1 MFRVSPS
8 TSEVPWRD
16 RLPAVLALVIP
27 VVFGAAWMAAG
38 GAPVHYP
45 LVNLGA
51 LVLSLL
57 WIITGRGPHTAFSR
71 HLLAV
76 VLLLVM
82 LAPLVI
88 GPQVTSISGDRV
100 VRWFSLGNITL
111 HAGMLTTPAL
121 VVLAARNSRLA
132 APIILAA
139 LLATLLQPDAAT
151 GFALTFA
158 AVGLHHVT
166 KHWKVGMVSILG
178 FFASIKMALH
188 GEIGAQPFVERVLV
202 EAAKQDL
209 LLAAALATSL
219 ISAFLLIL
227 FAISVVREV
236 RFALAGLLFGF
247 LIMSLMSNYPT
258 PFIGY
263 GAAPILGFGLALGLH
278 RIPAR

>member
-27 VVFGAAWMAAG
+27 VVFGAAWLAAG

-100 VRWFSLGNITL
+100 VRWFPLGNITL

-121 VVLAARNSRLA
+121 VVLAARNSKLA

-166 KHWKVGMVSILG
+166 KDWKVGMVSILG
-178 FFASIKMALH
+178 FFASITMALH
-188 GEIGAQPFVERVLV
+188 GEIGPQPFVERVLV
-202 EAAKQDL
+202 EAAKQDM

-247 LIMSLMSNYPT
+247 LIVSLMSNYPT